1 MQNKIQTNSELNR
14 KDHARRMILLGSF
27 LKQHFEVNPDLKK
40 TLIPE
45 IIQFLDQH
53 KNPKIAQV
61 NKDLLSDILEGSHTS

>member
-1 MQNKIQTNSELNR
+1 MQNKIKTNSELKRN
-14 KDHARRMILLGSF
+14 DHARRMILLGSF

-53 KNPKIAQV
+53 KNPNIAQV
-61 NKDLLSDILEGSHTS
+61 NKDLLSDILGDSDAN

>member
-1 MQNKIQTNSELNR
+1 
-14 KDHARRMILLGSF
+14 MILLGSF

-61 NKDLLSDILEGSHTS
+61 NKDLLSDILGGSHTS